1 MRRHEGLVQAY
12 LQHIAQE
19 AQTRYEQFGG
29 TLETI
34 YFGGGTPSHL
44 TNAELTHLITAL
56 QDSWG
61 FPAAETT
68 LEADPL
74 TFDKERLQFFRDLGF
89 NRLSIGLQSCQDD
102 VLQFLGRTHNAKE
115 GLRAV
120 DMALAAGFRVSAD
133 VITAVPKQDAAYDL
147 HTLAQTGVGHI
158 SVYNL
163 TIEPYTPFALRGVT
177 VEEDKEADDYALADE
192 VLSGYG
198 FDRYEVSSHAQTRQ
212 ASQHNQMYWRGAYFV
227 ALGPGAAG
235 FVPSDILGGTFS
247 DTPNDIGISN
257 MGVNDSG
264 IGVRYTN
271 PPIKGWLEQQAPE
284 TLAVT
289 PKVFAEDMLMTGL
302 RTKRG
307 VNLEH
312 IHSKSGVD
320 VLEYYAPLLK
330 RFFKQDLLTFDAPY
344 LRATERGLLQLNGML
359 AAFFGVD

>member
-12 LQHIAQE
+12 LQHIARE
-19 AQTRYEQFGG
+19 ARERHDKLGG

-44 TNAELTHLITAL
+44 KDAELTHLITTL
-56 QDSWG
+56 QDTWG

-74 TFDKERLQFFRDLGF
+74 TFDQDRLQFFHDLGI
-89 NRLSIGLQSCQDD
+89 NRLSIGLQSCQDG
-102 VLQFLGRTHNAKE
+102 VLKFLGRTHSANE
-115 GLRAV
+115 GLQAV
-120 DMALAAGFRVSAD
+120 EMALEAGFRVSAD
-133 VITAVPKQDAAYDL
+133 LITAVPMQDAAYDL

-177 VEEDKEADDYALADE
+177 VDEDKEADDYALANE

-198 FDRYEVSSHAQTRQ
+198 FDRYEVSSHAKPTQ
-212 ASQHNQMYWRGAYFV
+212 ASQHNQMYWRGAYFI

-235 FVPSDILGGTFS
+235 FVPSNT
-247 DTPNDIGISN
+247 
-257 MGVNDSG
+257 G

-271 PPIKGWLEQQAPE
+271 PPIKGWLEQQPPE
-284 TLAVT
+284 TLDVT
-289 PKVFAEDMLMTGL
+289 PKIFAEDMLMTGL

-312 IHSKSGVD
+312 VYTKSGID
-320 VLEYYAPLLK
+320 VLEHYAAILE
-330 RFFKQDLLTFDAPY
+330 RFFKQNLLTVDQPY
-344 LRATERGLLQLNGML
+344 LRATKTGLLHLNGML
-359 AAFFGVD
+359 AAFFASEQR

>member
-12 LQHIAQE
+12 LQHIARE
-19 AQTRYEQFGG
+19 ARTRYEEFGG

-44 TNAELTHLITAL
+44 TDGELEHLVSTL
-56 QDSWG
+56 HDTWG

-74 TFDKERLQFFRDLGF
+74 TFDRERLQFFRELGF

-102 VLQFLGRTHNAKE
+102 VLKFLGRKHNATE

-120 DMALAAGFRVSAD
+120 EMALEAGFRVSAD
-133 VITAVPKQDAAYDL
+133 LITAVPKQDAAYDL
-147 HTLAQTGVGHI
+147 HTLAHTGVGHI

-177 VEEDKEADDYALADE
+177 VEEDKEADDYALADDI
-192 VLSGYG
+192 LSAYG
-198 FDRYEVSSHAQTRQ
+198 FDRYEVSSHAKPAQ

-235 FVPSDILGGTFS
+235 FVPSDAS
-247 DTPNDIGISN
+247 
-257 MGVNDSG
+257 

-271 PPIKGWLEQQAPE
+271 PPIKGWLEQTPPE
-284 TLAVT
+284 TLDVT
-289 PKVFAEDMLMTGL
+289 PRIFAEDMLMTGL
-302 RTKRG
+302 RTKTG

-312 IHSKSGVD
+312 IRDRSGID
-320 VLEYYAPLLK
+320 VLEHYAPLLK
-330 RFFKQDLLTFDAPY
+330 QFFAQNLLTYAAPY
-344 LRATERGLLQLNGML
+344 LRTTPAGLLQLNGML
-359 AAFFGVD
+359 AAFFSAA

>member
-1 MRRHEGLVQAY
+1 MRRHEGLVHAY
-12 LQHIAQE
+12 LQHITQE
-19 AQTRYEQFGG
+19 AQERYDQFGG
-29 TLETI
+29 RLETI

-44 TNAELTHLITAL
+44 TNAELTHLITPL
-56 QDSWG
+56 QDTWG

-74 TFDKERLQFFRDLGF
+74 TFDKDRLQFFRDLGV
-89 NRLSIGLQSCQDD
+89 NRLSIGLQSCQDE
-102 VLQFLGRTHNAKE
+102 VLNFLGRTHNAQE

-120 DMALAAGFRVSAD
+120 DMALEAGFRVSAD
-133 VITAVPKQDAAYDL
+133 LITAVPNQDAMYDL

-177 VEEDKEADDYALADE
+177 VDEDKEADDYSLADE

-198 FDRYEVSSHAQTRQ
+198 FDRYEVSSHAKPAQ

-235 FVPSDILGGTFS
+235 FVPSDTA
-247 DTPNDIGISN
+247 
-257 MGVNDSG
+257 

-271 PPIKGWLEQQAPE
+271 PPIKGWLEQQPSE
-284 TLAVT
+284 TLTVT
-289 PKVFAEDMLMTGL
+289 PKVFVEDMLMTGL
-302 RTKRG
+302 RTKKG

-312 IHSKSGVD
+312 VRVKSGID
-320 VLEYYAPLLK
+320 VLEHYAPVLE
-330 RFFKQDLLTFDAPY
+330 RFFTQNLLTLETPY
-344 LRATERGLLQLNGML
+344 LRATQTGLLHLNGML
-359 AAFFGVD
+359 TAFFSVD